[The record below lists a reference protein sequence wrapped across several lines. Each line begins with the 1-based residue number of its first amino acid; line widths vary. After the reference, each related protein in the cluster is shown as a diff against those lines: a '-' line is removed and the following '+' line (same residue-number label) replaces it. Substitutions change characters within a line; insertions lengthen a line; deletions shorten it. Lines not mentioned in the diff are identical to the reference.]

1 VWKTNSTDSTK
12 QYDCKISTKIY
23 PILLD
28 FALSFNK
35 HQIHRLKN
43 MTEIPQSRH
52 PKHGYYKKMGMF
64 LQDPSL
70 EKLTD
75 NYHFPLDKDYL
86 SGTGSSRFVIQD
98 TDEYGYPMF
107 PGLNWAAESDLSFER
122 FEKDG
127 LIDNPQFHQ
136 VNVFAVVSRALN
148 LIEEE
153 IGHGFNW
160 KDGAPLIIR
169 PHAFED
175 MNAYYDPESPS
186 LNFGYFTSPFRR
198 TPVWTCLSHDVVAHE
213 LGHAILDSFRPL
225 YVYSPD
231 KDTPALHESFS
242 DLLAMFSALQ
252 YPSIVQHLY
261 RETGGDM
268 RHPSLVSR
276 LAEEFG
282 IGLNGVG
289 IPYLRS
295 ALEGAT
301 YLNAPKE
308 SHARS
313 TVWTAAIY
321 EIMERL
327 VNLDHPDGFPDTFDG
342 FADFVTALV
351 QATRWIKG
359 MVLRALHYTPPN
371 SLSMPM
377 MARLIYEADAQVYRD
392 DSKFRDIAKE
402 VFQKRELWNEQLNLK
417 APDIGYAFQDLEHAD
432 QQTLSF
438 MIMKNAEA
446 LRIPPGA
453 LRIIDP
459 RLVTTSRKIDK
470 VKYNSSSEVKTITE
484 HYLEYTYEITQL
496 VNDFFTGEMV
506 PFTVYGGGT
515 LAMDEN
521 WNAFLLATNPESYVE
536 DPAGTE
542 GTLKALKRA
551 RNKFD
556 RVHKESIQ
564 KTLAARDEQ
573 RSIKDR
579 PVVPGCP
586 FVIQKQ
592 STGAYRLVHRCCNL
606 QEHLKGISSTKYGLA
621 QF

>member
-1 VWKTNSTDSTK
+1 
-12 QYDCKISTKIY
+12 
-23 PILLD
+23 
-28 FALSFNK
+28 
-35 HQIHRLKN
+35 
-43 MTEIPQSRH
+43 MTEKHKTGHQ
-52 PKHGYYKKMGMF
+52 KHGCVKKMGMF

-70 EKLTD
+70 DKLTD

-86 SGTGSSRFVIQD
+86 GGTGSSRFVIQD
-98 TDEYGYPMF
+98 TNEYGYQVF
-107 PGLNWAAESDLSFER
+107 PGLNWAEESDLSFER

-127 LIDNPQFHQ
+127 LVDNPQFHQ
-136 VNVFAVVSRALN
+136 VNAFAVVSQTLD

-160 KDGAPLIIR
+160 KNGASLVIR
-169 PHAFED
+169 PHAFQG
-175 MNAYYDPESPS
+175 MNAYYDPMSPS
-186 LNFGYFTSPFRR
+186 LNFGYFNSPFRR
-198 TPVWTCLSHDVVAHE
+198 GTVWTCLSHDIVAHE
-213 LGHAILDSFRPL
+213 LGHAIFDSFRPL

-252 YPSIVQHLY
+252 YPSVVQHLY

-268 RHPSLVSR
+268 RHPSLISR

-282 IGLNGVG
+282 VG
-289 IPYLRS
+289 IFGAGVPYLRS
-295 ALEGAT
+295 ALEGAS
-301 YLNAPKE
+301 YRDAPKQA
-308 SHARS
+308 HARS

-327 VNLDHPDGFPDTFDG
+327 VKLDHPDGFPDTFDG
-342 FADFVTALV
+342 FADFVAALV

-371 SLSMPM
+371 GLSMPM
-377 MARLIYEADAQVYRD
+377 MARLIYEADAQIYSD
-392 DSKFRDIAKE
+392 DSKFRDIARE
-402 VFQKRELWNEQLNLK
+402 VFQKRYLWDERLNLK
-417 APDIGYAFQDLEHAD
+417 APDIGYAFQDLEYAD

-438 MIMKNAEA
+438 VIMKHAEE

-453 LRIIDP
+453 LRLINP
-459 RLVTTSRKIDK
+459 RLITTTRKTDK
-470 VKYNSSSEVKTITE
+470 VKCGSSSQVKTITE
-484 HYLEYTYEITQL
+484 HYLEYTYEVTQL

-506 PFTVYGGGT
+506 PFSVYGGGT

-521 WNAFLLATNPESYVE
+521 WNAFLLATNPETYVD
-536 DPAGTE
+536 DPVGIAGT
-542 GTLKALKRA
+542 LQALKRA
-551 RNKFD
+551 RDKFD
-556 RVHKESIQ
+556 RTHKDSIQ

-586 FVIQKQ
+586 FIIQRQ

-606 QEHLKGISSTKYGLA
+606 QEHLQGISCTKHGLV
-621 QF
+621 Q